1 VPPYT
6 IMRNLFCP
14 LTWSWTRWSDPDH
27 AETAFLISPGSGV
40 GCGGLHLEHEP
51 RGAQHA
57 RRNDHVARLLTPAP
71 GAETATP
78 EAPGQGPL
86 AGSQTVIYL
95 VAPEGGSG
103 PVGPIGCGDY
113 LVPVERGP
121 YLPTTTDR
129 QIAYALMDLFS
140 IKEPFYGQS
149 GLYDPLYQ
157 SSLSVQSVTVD
168 ANGHATVNLS
178 GNLVLGGECD
188 SPRVQAQIEDTVLQF
203 SVTDVTVLLNG
214 TPLADVLSGRGN

>member
-1 VPPYT
+1 MVEATLARPGRSKQRPYLNGMMLNMQRLYIVETLVLALGAAGCTLSTNHDETSTPAAT
-6 IMRNLFCP
+6 ITLP
-14 LTWSWTRWSDPDH
+14 V
-27 AETAFLISPGSGV
+27 I
-40 GCGGLHLEHEP
+40 
-51 RGAQHA
+51 
-57 RRNDHVARLLTPAP
+57 LTPAP

-78 EAPGQGPL
+78 LAPGQEPP
-86 AGSQTVIYL
+86 AGGRTVIYL

-121 YLPTTTDR
+121 YLPTTTER

-140 IKEPFYGQS
+140 IKEQFYGQS

-178 GNLVLGGECD
+178 GNMVLGGECD
-188 SPRVQAQIEDTVLQF
+188 SPRVQAQIEDTALQF
-203 SVTDVTVLLNG
+203 SIIDVAVFLNG
-214 TPLADVLSGRGN
+214 TPLADALSGRGN